1 MEMLI
6 VASAL
11 VSMGQVHS
19 SRLSITG
26 FSLSSRLVDS
36 KELIKSDLGVREEN
50 KDRDCGLC

>member
-1 MEMLI
+1 M
-6 VASAL
+6 ASAL